1 MAGTVSAKTDRLEG
15 IVDFTE
21 QQVRLLVLLTLSYM
35 QHAVTGPLGKPQH
48 LELQHKQADGLGHE
62 DHPPHQ
68 QGGDG
73 ELV

>member
-1 MAGTVSAKTDRLEG
+1 MINWCHKSEMR
-15 IVDFTE
+15 
-21 QQVRLLVLLTLSYM
+21 
-35 QHAVTGPLGKPQH
+35 HAMTGPLGKPEH

-73 ELV
+73 ESA

>member
-1 MAGTVSAKTDRLEG
+1 
-15 IVDFTE
+15 
-21 QQVRLLVLLTLSYM
+21 M
-35 QHAVTGPLGKPQH
+35 QHQHAITGPLGKPQH